1 MATIK
6 QLILDG
12 EAALAEHAD
21 ETSDA
26 RLDAEILLGFAV
38 KQTRT
43 WLYTWPEHI
52 PALPEQN
59 LYLELIRRRQDGEPV
74 AYLIGRREFWGLE
87 LKVNEH
93 VLIPRPETELLVETC
108 LAKLEGF
115 ETASVADLG
124 TGSGAIAL
132 ALASERPVW
141 QITATDKSNDA
152 LALAANNADALAV
165 TNVRFLNGD
174 WIAPLVALQ
183 EIKTYHAILGNPP
196 YIDENDP
203 HLQQGDVR
211 FEPELALISAENGL
225 ADITL
230 IINDCASL
238 LETGGWLMLEHGY
251 QQGEQVRQ
259 LFSESG
265 YSEIETLRDLSDNE
279 RVTIGRIKEKR

>member
-6 QLILDG
+6 QLIVDG
-12 EAALAEHAD
+12 EAALAENAD
-21 ETSDA
+21 DSSSA

-52 PALPEQN
+52 PSLPQQH
-59 LYLELIRRRQDGEPV
+59 LYLELISRRENGEPI

-87 LKVNEH
+87 LIINEN

-108 LAKLEGF
+108 LAKLAGLES
-115 ETASVADLG
+115 ARVADLG

-132 ALASERPVW
+132 ALGYEKPMW
-141 QITATDKSNDA
+141 EITATDKSNDA
-152 LALAANNADALAV
+152 LALASKNAEALGIA
-165 TNVRFLNGD
+165 NVRFLNGD
-174 WIAPLVALQ
+174 WTTPVSKLQ
-183 EIKTYHAILGNPP
+183 EKNACHAILGNPP

-211 FEPELALISAENGL
+211 FEPELALTSAENGL
-225 ADITL
+225 ADIRV
-230 IINDCASL
+230 IIHDCVSL

-251 QQGEQVRQ
+251 QQADQVRQ
-259 LFSESG
+259 LFAESG

-279 RVTIGRIKEKR
+279 RVTMGQIKDEG

>member
-12 EAALAEHAD
+12 QAALAENAD
-21 ETSDA
+21 DSSAA
-26 RLDAEILLGFAV
+26 RLDAEILLGVAV

-52 PALPEQN
+52 PSLPEQH
-59 LYLELIRRRQDGEPV
+59 LYLELIRRRQDGEPI
-74 AYLIGRREFWGLE
+74 AYLIGRREFWGLR
-87 LKVNEH
+87 LKINES
-93 VLIPRPETELLVETC
+93 VLIPRPETELLVEIC
-108 LAKLEGF
+108 LAKLNGLEL
-115 ETASVADLG
+115 ARVADLG

-132 ALASERPVW
+132 ALGSEKPMW
-141 QITATDKSNDA
+141 EITATDKSNDA
-152 LALAANNADALAV
+152 LALASKNAEALGI

-174 WIAPLVALQ
+174 WTAPVSKLQ
-183 EIKTYHAILGNPP
+183 EKNAYHAILGNPP

-225 ADITL
+225 SDIR
-230 IINDCASL
+230 IIIHDCVSL

-251 QQGEQVRQ
+251 QQADQVRQ
-259 LFSESG
+259 LFTESG

-279 RVTIGRIKEKR
+279 RVTIGQIKDEG